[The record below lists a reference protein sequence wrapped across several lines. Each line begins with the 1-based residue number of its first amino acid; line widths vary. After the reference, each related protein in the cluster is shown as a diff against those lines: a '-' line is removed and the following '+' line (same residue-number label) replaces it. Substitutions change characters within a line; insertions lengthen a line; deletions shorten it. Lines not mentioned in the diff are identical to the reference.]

1 MTKTFGSAGVS
12 KLSGKYSLRCTN
24 REAAVYADI
33 LHKEGHEGVNI
44 IKLKHEM
51 SKDEARK
58 YLSGLKA
65 FQDTAVLECL
75 KGEETTP
82 KTPKKESKAPAKAK
96 PAAAKKPPAPKAAKP
111 KAAGKS
117 KKKDTEEHGEPSPD
131 VPTTEADHDS
141 AVDAAAEMGMSGPAF
156 AKHLSDEA

>member
-1 MTKTFGSAGVS
+1 MTKTFASAGVS

-24 REAAVYADI
+24 REAEVYADI
-33 LHKEGHEGVNI
+33 LHKEGHEGINI

-65 FQDTAVLECL
+65 FSDKAVLECL
-75 KGEETTP
+75 KGDDAA
-82 KTPKKESKAPAKAK
+82 PKKESKAPAKAK